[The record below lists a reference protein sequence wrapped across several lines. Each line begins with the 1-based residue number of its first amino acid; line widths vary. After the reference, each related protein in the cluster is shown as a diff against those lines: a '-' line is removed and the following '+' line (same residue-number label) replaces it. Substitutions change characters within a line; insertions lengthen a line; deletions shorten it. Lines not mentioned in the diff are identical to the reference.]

1 MAQIT
6 GGFARVM
13 QRKQIRDY
21 EPRECEARLDFT
33 VGEGEDFAKLFDL
46 AAALASQKVDQ
57 LLAKWQIACEFTSTP
72 AAEPVVARGRGR
84 PPGAPNKPRAP
95 EPTPAAPV
103 EEAQV
108 EETQAA
114 EPLLAAPS
122 PETVDLDDVLT
133 AAAPE
138 VTDAQVKEHVAKQAQ
153 KMVGQAD
160 GIARIKKLIYEFVG
174 GPPHTASEIP
184 QAQRAAFIA
193 KLEAL

>member
-6 GGFARVM
+6 GGFARIM

-33 VGEGEDFAKLFDL
+33 AGEGEDFAKLFDR

-57 LLAKWQIACEFTSTP
+57 LLAKELTSTP
-72 AAEPVVARGRGR
+72 ADEPVVARGRGR